1 MTEIE
6 HDGSTHVLDP
16 ISHWNEA
23 INDMRRAKE
32 KDGESLDIGDD
43 CGKFVLKVA
52 HVFSS
57 KDDWNVFLTSI
68 KSKFCGG
75 DLTCEHCFEVYGFKL
90 SGKLRGLDKTTFIVS
105 LGRQYP
111 ILASEP
117 IVSNLNS
124 GVSDSHV
131 VNNSDVFQLKDLHSV
146 NTLQR
151 NHLAKYTWR
160 LQEEYLTL
168 KAEVESLT
176 GSKTELNRKVRQLM
190 IDARRKQGRKKK
202 SSSSNKGFC
211 SRQQKSKVVQSLKRS
226 IDNEADTPE
235 KKKKVM
241 ESIFPQLP
249 SSELDSCKISMA

>member
-1 MTEIE
+1 
-6 HDGSTHVLDP
+6 
-16 ISHWNEA
+16 
-23 INDMRRAKE
+23 
-32 KDGESLDIGDD
+32 
-43 CGKFVLKVA
+43 
-52 HVFSS
+52 
-57 KDDWNVFLTSI
+57 
-68 KSKFCGG
+68 
-75 DLTCEHCFEVYGFKL
+75 
-90 SGKLRGLDKTTFIVS
+90 LDKTTFIVS